1 MKHFFEPV
9 SYLAAFGVCFGMI
22 WMLRSVAPHIGL
34 VDHPANHRRHDVA
47 TPLVGGLAMFCG
59 FLFAV
64 LMLPVPLS
72 NLRALFAGSALL
84 IIIGVLD
91 DLHELSSWARF
102 VAQIAAALLMIYWG
116 NMVLTDL
123 GNLTEERLFT
133 LGRFA
138 VPLTV
143 FATVG
148 VINALNMTDGMDG
161 LAGSLA
167 AVALIFTA
175 LAASAAAEGTTLAV
189 VLILLVTVVAFLL
202 FNLRLLGR
210 PRALVFMGD
219 AGSMFLGFVLT
230 WFFVSLSQG
239 EQRTLL
245 PVTALWFLALPLF
258 DTVGMLLRRILLRRS
273 PFLADREH
281 MHHLL
286 LALGLNV
293 NRTLSVLVLVAL
305 VLAGIGYLGQV
316 AGVPERFLFYG
327 FILLFAV
334 YFVGSWLAWNRLGG
348 QSAVDAVSATTAES
362 LDRRKGPAD
371 RRSND
376 RRSGTDRRTGLADR
390 RARAGAASDAH
401 D

>member
-1 MKHFFEPV
+1 MKHFFEPI
-9 SYLAAFGVCFGMI
+9 SYLAAFGVCFGML

-64 LMLPVPLS
+64 LMLPVPLT

-116 NMVLTDL
+116 GLLLTDL
-123 GNLTEERLFT
+123 GSLTQERLFT

-161 LAGSLA
+161 LAGSLSG
-167 AVALIFTA
+167 VALIFTA
-175 LAASAAAEGTTLAV
+175 LAASAADEGNTLAV
-189 VLILLVTVVAFLL
+189 VLILLFTVAAFLL
-202 FNLRLLGR
+202 FNLRLPGR
-210 PRALVFMGD
+210 SRALVFMGD

-239 EQRTLL
+239 EQRTVL

-258 DTVGMLLRRILLRRS
+258 DTVGMLLRRLLLFRS
-273 PFLADREH
+273 PFHADREH

-286 LALGLNV
+286 LALGMNV
-293 NRTLSVLVLVAL
+293 NRALSVLVLIAL

-316 AGVPERFLFYG
+316 AGVPERYLFYG
-327 FILLFAV
+327 FLLLFV
-334 YFVGSWLAWNRLGG
+334 FYFAGSWLAWNRLGE
-348 QSAVDAVSATTAES
+348 QSAIDAASTGTPGRP
-362 LDRRKGPAD
+362 DRRRGPVD
-371 RRSND
+371 RRVGE
-376 RRSGTDRRTGLADR
+376 RRGGTERRTGPSDRRT
-390 RARAGAASDAH
+390 RAGDAPDISD
-401 D
+401 